1 MHEIEFTYEG
11 KTSWMYFHPKKDPK
25 EEGTKHFK
33 RVCRDSGWTKGAKLI
48 KIRKVPKAV
57 DPPLTKAQKD
67 ALRKEK
73 RAKPSNN
80 SRRPRGDRKSGTK
93 SRKVSG
99 DVPSTSLSRILET
112 GPPRAKVS
120 KKKLPKTR

>member
-25 EEGTKHFK
+25 DEGTKHFK
-33 RVCRDSGWTKGAKLI
+33 RVCRDSGWTKGAKLV

-67 ALRKEK
+67 AIRKGA
-73 RAKPSNN
+73 RAKQSTNT
-80 SRRPRGDRKSGTK
+80 RRKHGAGTTK
-93 SRKVSG
+93 PKPKKVPEAG
-99 DVPSTSLSRILET
+99 TSTSLSRILEA
-112 GPPRAKVS
+112 GPPRKKVS